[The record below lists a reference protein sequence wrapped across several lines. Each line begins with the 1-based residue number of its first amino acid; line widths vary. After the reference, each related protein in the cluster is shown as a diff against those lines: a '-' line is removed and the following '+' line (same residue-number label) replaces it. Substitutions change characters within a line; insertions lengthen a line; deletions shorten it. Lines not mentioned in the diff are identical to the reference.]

1 MVGSP
6 AHPVDLAALFAATM
20 LPFASFLAI
29 LVVTRSR
36 PRLSAW
42 LSIGSVTITLACSIA
57 LLALHS
63 GLTTPIWFSI
73 DLIGSSGLNIPFGF
87 LLDRLNLLM
96 IVVVSTICFLVQ
108 VYSLGYM
115 AGDPGFSRY
124 YAFMSLF
131 TWAMM
136 SLAVSANL
144 LQLYFFWELVGLS
157 SYLLIGFWYEK
168 FSATQAGKK
177 AFVMTRAGDAAFFI
191 GILLLFI
198 HTGDLGIVN
207 LGSRAALAGVSPSFI
222 TLSALLIFG
231 GIVGKSAQFPLLTW
245 LPDAMEGPTP
255 VSALLHSATMVAAG
269 VYLFARLFPFFSMS
283 AVAMTVFLAIGTIS
297 MLLASTMAMV
307 SRDIKKVWAFSTIS
321 QLGFMIMALGAGGY
335 FAGVF
340 HLTTH
345 AGFKALLFLCSGVFI
360 HRFETNDVYELSRLG
375 ARRMLI
381 PMVTMV
387 LGAAALSGLPPL
399 SGYFSKEAVMG
410 SLAGLHNRVWLGA
423 GLAGVFL
430 TAYYSFRLIFI
441 LLFPRQAAS
450 TPSPPPQAAGIPAG
464 GSGAPPEAAGILAG
478 ASGAPPQA
486 VGILAGAS
494 GAAHGAGHRAEYR
507 AMAVVLIVLAT
518 ITVVLGFF
526 ETVLK
531 NFIGT
536 GMLTGGSVGGEAPG
550 WPPMAA
556 LALALAGVGL
566 AWVEFGRKGAKQIGF
581 VDRMPVVYRLFAE
594 RWYIDRFYGLL
605 VNLVIDRGISRLC
618 YLNDRKVIDGGIDGL
633 CEGAVESGRVMA
645 VLQTGMV
652 QYRLLAIFAVLALLA
667 LYFYY

>member
-1 MVGSP
+1 MAGSP
-6 AHPVDLAALFAATM
+6 AYAVDLTLLIAATT
-20 LPFASFLAI
+20 LPFAVFLAI
-29 LVVTRSR
+29 FTATRKR
-36 PRLSAW
+36 PGLSAG
-42 LSIGSVTITLACSIA
+42 LSIGAVTIALACSIG
-57 LLALHS
+57 LLAMNFDLAA
-63 GLTTPIWFSI
+63 PVQFSTR
-73 DLIGSSGLNIPFGF
+73 LLASSGMDIPFGF

-124 YAFMSLF
+124 YGFMSLF

-136 SLAVSANL
+136 SLALSASL

-177 AFVMTRAGDAAFFI
+177 AFVMTKAGDAAFFI
-191 GILLLFI
+191 GLLLLFV
-198 HTGDLGIVN
+198 HTGDLSIVN
-207 LGSRAALAGVSPSFI
+207 LSSRAALSGVSPSFL

-269 VYLFARLFPFFSMS
+269 VYLFARLHPFFSMS
-283 AVAMTVFLAIGTIS
+283 HTAMSVFLAIGTIS

-307 SRDIKKVWAFSTIS
+307 SRDIKKVWAYSTIS

-360 HRFETNDVYELSRLG
+360 HRFETNDVYELSRHG

-381 PMVTMV
+381 PMVSIF

-399 SGYFSKEAVMG
+399 SGYFSKEAIMG
-410 SLAGLHNRVWLGA
+410 SLAAMDNPVWLAA

-441 LLFPRQAAS
+441 LLFPREEAATTGS
-450 TPSPPPQAAGIPAG
+450 AHAG
-464 GSGAPPEAAGILAG
+464 GSAHE
-478 ASGAPPQA
+478 SG
-486 VGILAGAS
+486 
-494 GAAHGAGHRAEYR
+494 YR
-507 AMAVVLIVLAT
+507 AMAGPLIVLASV
-518 ITVVLGFF
+518 TVVLGFF
-526 ETVLK
+526 EPRLK
-531 NFIGT
+531 SFIGGGAT
-536 GMLTGGSVGGEAPG
+536 GAEVPSWLHIVPLV
-550 WPPMAA
+550 
-556 LALALAGVGL
+556 LALCGVAL

-581 VDRMPVVYRLFAE
+581 VERVPVIHRLFSE

-605 VNLVIDRGISRLC
+605 VDLVVDRGISRLC
-618 YLNDRKVIDGGIDGL
+618 ALNDRKVIDGSIDGL
-633 CEGAVESGRVMA
+633 CGAMVESGWLVA
-645 VLQTGMV
+645 FLQTGMI
-652 QYRLLAIFAVLALLA
+652 QYRLLAILGVLALIVLCF
-667 LYFYY
+667 YF

>member
-1 MVGSP
+1 MAGSP
-6 AHPVDLAALFAATM
+6 AYAVDLTAMIAATM
-20 LPFASFLAI
+20 LPFVSFLTI
-29 LVVTRSR
+29 LIATRGR
-36 PRLSAW
+36 PRLSAG
-42 LSIGSVTITLACSIA
+42 LSIGSVTISLACSIA
-57 LLALHS
+57 LLALHFHLAAPIEFSTRLLAS
-63 GLTTPIWFSI
+63 G
-73 DLIGSSGLNIPFGF
+73 GLDIPFGF

-96 IVVVSTICFLVQ
+96 IAIVSAICFLVQ

-124 YAFMSLF
+124 YGFMSLF

-136 SLAVSANL
+136 SLALSASL

-191 GILLLFI
+191 GLLLLFV
-198 HTGDLGIVN
+198 HTGDLSIAH
-207 LGSRAALAGVSPSFI
+207 LDSRSALSGVSPSFL

-231 GIVGKSAQFPLLTW
+231 GIVGKSAQFPLMTW

-283 AVAMTVFLAIGTIS
+283 SVAMTVFLAIGTIS
-297 MLLASTMAMV
+297 MLLASTMAIV
-307 SRDIKKVWAFSTIS
+307 SRDIKKVWAYSTIS

-360 HRFETNDVYELSRLG
+360 HRYETNDIYELSRFG
-375 ARRMLI
+375 ARRMVI
-381 PMVTMV
+381 PTVSIV

-399 SGYFSKEAVMG
+399 SGYFSKEAIMG
-410 SLAGLHNRVWLGA
+410 SLAAMHNPLWLAA

-430 TAYYSFRLIFI
+430 TAYYSFRVIFI
-441 LLFPRQAAS
+441 LLFPRAEGAA
-450 TPSPPPQAAGIPAG
+450 SPPPQEAGITAG
-464 GSGAPPEAAGILAG
+464 GH
-478 ASGAPPQA
+478 
-486 VGILAGAS
+486 
-494 GAAHGAGHRAEYR
+494 AAHESGYR
-507 AMAVVLIVLAT
+507 AMAWPLIILSAVSV
-518 ITVVLGFF
+518 IFGFF
-526 ETVLK
+526 KTSFK
-531 NFIGT
+531 DFIGGGAAAGGAA
-536 GMLTGGSVGGEAPG
+536 GMEPSWLHIAP
-550 WPPMAA
+550 

-581 VDRMPVVYRLFAE
+581 VDRMPVLSRLFAE
-594 RWYIDRFYGLL
+594 RWYIDRFYGL
-605 VNLVIDRGISRLC
+605 VVEFVIDRGISRLC
-618 YLNDRKVIDGGIDGL
+618 SQNDRKVIDGSIDGI
-633 CEGAVESGRVMA
+633 CEGTVESGWVVA
-645 VLQTGMV
+645 FLQTGMI
-652 QYRLLAIFAVLALLA
+652 QYRLLAILGVLALL
-667 LYFYY
+667 LLCFYF